1 MLSTGFVCST
11 KLGNT
16 ETHHQD
22 HLVKRVKERMLEQI
36 TKFMQ
41 QKLMLHSS
49 QEQLKQS
56 FFHVS
61 KPVYCQNVD
70 YITLKSTPRYDTTSA
85 LLHIVSTHE
94 TVKMTCW
101 LASLIVRAN
110 ARVIDWFNKVTRLR
124 MSCTQGARFTLQL
137 FINQV

>member
-22 HLVKRVKERMLEQI
+22 HLVKRAKERMLEQI
-36 TKFMQ
+36 IINLCSKTDVT
-41 QKLMLHSS
+41 
-49 QEQLKQS
+49 QLIRAVKVE

-70 YITLKSTPRYDTTSA
+70 CITLKSTPRYDTTSA

-110 ARVIDWFNKVTRLR
+110 A
-124 MSCTQGARFTLQL
+124 
-137 FINQV
+137 